1 MDIDGKIKKYL
12 SSFNDYNN
20 TVVFV
25 STIGGIGDNL
35 RSLMFIFSYC
45 LENKIKFL
53 YKDVLHTDK
62 FFKIRY
68 NELKYNGDELPE
80 KINGAIKPTH
90 KFSINNNK
98 IKITP
103 ELNNDL
109 IFVNSTTIRNIE
121 HRHGNNS
128 VVKYFFKW
136 SQIFCFSDIIKDESK
151 KIINIDENYI
161 SIHIRLGDKY
171 LENLKLVEFEK
182 KCTRVKDIEEAEKTV
197 TNKILELKNNTIFFT
212 CENLSF
218 KKKIKHKYNN
228 IIINEDEIAHTNKRN
243 TNYENTKNTIIDFYI
258 LCNSNKIFGLSRTGF
273 SEVAQYY

>member
-1 MDIDGKIKKYL
+1 MDIDDKIKKYL
-12 SSFNDYNN
+12 LSFNEYNN
-20 TVVFV
+20 TIVFL

-35 RSLMFIFSYC
+35 RSLMFIFNYC

-53 YKDVLHTDK
+53 YKDVLHTDN

-68 NELKYNGDELPE
+68 NELKYNGKELPE
-80 KINGAIKPTH
+80 KINGVIKATH
-90 KFSINNNK
+90 KFTINNNK
-98 IKITP
+98 IKISP

-109 IFVNSTTIRNIE
+109 IFVNSTTIRNI
-121 HRHGNNS
+121 GN
-128 VVKYFFKW
+128 VIKYFFKW
-136 SQIFCFSDIIKDESK
+136 SQLFYFSDIIKDESK
-151 KIINIDENYI
+151 KIINIDEYYI
-161 SIHIRLGDKY
+161 SIHIRLGDRH
-171 LENLKLVEFEK
+171 LENLKLFKFEQEDM
-182 KCTRVKDIEEAEKTV
+182 RVKNIEEAEKTA

-228 IIINEDEIAHTNKRN
+228 IIINEDEIAHTNKCN